1 MTKPLV
7 MVTGAGSGIGAA
19 TARAFAAAGHP
30 VLLIARRRDRLE
42 ALGLSNT
49 VCRAVDVRDRPAV
62 AAAVAEAEALHGPI
76 DCLLNNAGIAPLARI
91 EDQDPEEWRDLL
103 DINCLGVM
111 NCMHVVMPGMKGRRH
126 GTIINVSSIAG
137 RKSYPYHDAYGASKA
152 YVHALTEAARRSMS
166 AYDVR
171 VIVVTPGANAHRD
184 REHDAQQGGARDLGR
199 PGRRHWRRHG
209 GGSRR
214 SHHALCVSDAS
225 GCHPAGAGHNA
236 HPTGVLGHNHK
247 RRHAYTSLGVEPL
260 RLMRTPIIGFRTGR
274 SGQDFG

>member
-30 VLLIARRRDRLE
+30 LLLMARRRERLE
-42 ALGLSNT
+42 ALGIASAL
-49 VCRAVDVRDRPAV
+49 CRSVDVRDRAMV
-62 AAAVAEAEALHGPI
+62 AAALSEAEALYGPVDALI
-76 DCLLNNAGIAPLARI
+76 NNAGIAPLARI
-91 EDQDPEEWRDLL
+91 ERQDPEEWRDLL

-111 NCMHVVMPGMKGRRH
+111 NCMHVVLPGMKARRH

-171 VIVVTPGANAHRD
+171 IIVVAPGLTQSEIESTMLDKEAHSIWAAR
-184 REHDAQQGGARDLGR
+184 GADI
-199 PGRRHWRRHG
+199 G
-209 GGSRR
+209 GGI
-214 SHHALCVSDAS
+214 A
-225 GCHPAGAGHNA
+225 AGHVA
-236 HPTGVLGHNHK
+236 RTMLFAYQMPQDVILQELVITPT
-247 RRHAYTSLGVEPL
+247 RQEY
-260 RLMRTPIIGFRTGR
+260 
-274 SGQDFG
+274 